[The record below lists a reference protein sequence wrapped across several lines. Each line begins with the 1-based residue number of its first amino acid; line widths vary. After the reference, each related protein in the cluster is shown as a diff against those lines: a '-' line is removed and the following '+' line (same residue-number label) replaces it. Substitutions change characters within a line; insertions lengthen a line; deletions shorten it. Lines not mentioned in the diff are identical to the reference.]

1 MKFAVEIVVRGIDYP
16 SFRRIYYS
24 EEFNRDVAEAVKL
37 QERTQ
42 VEHVTLPDGRER
54 RRVHI
59 VPRATL
65 PAPFLKLLNGQQ
77 ITYDETTIFNPATR
91 SATFSVE
98 SPAGETIAVTG
109 VAQFIEEA
117 GAVRLQFDGEA
128 KVKVFGVGGLIE
140 RYIIGEVKSRY
151 EHIERLLQKFVDEG
165 RDKATTP
172 LVERAS

>member
-24 EEFNRDVAEAVKL
+24 EEFNRELAEAVKI

-42 VEHVTLPDGRER
+42 IEHVTLPDGRER
-54 RRVHI
+54 RLVHI
-59 VPRATL
+59 VPKASL

-91 SATFSVE
+91 SASFSIS
-98 SPAGETIAVTG
+98 SPAGDVIAVTG
-109 VAQFIEEA
+109 EAKFIEES
-117 GAVRLQFDGEA
+117 GSVRLRFDGEA

-151 EHIERLLQKFVDEG
+151 EHVERLLQQFVDDG
-165 RDKATTP
+165 RDKTTTP